1 MKFNPPNLAYNL
13 GSSDFPVPLTPA
25 KTVIIDQSEIF
36 KAVWNAY
43 NILLFNLIPY
53 SSEVFSIFSSQDNS
67 LISVSRYFSG

>member
-36 KAVWNAY
+36 KAV
-43 NILLFNLIPY
+43 
-53 SSEVFSIFSSQDNS
+53 
-67 LISVSRYFSG
+67 